1 MYVGILISQLLCFV
15 CVLMHIFIYVI
26 HTHILF
32 SVVEVASDKQVDVV
46 PAFISSLGSQLYDTT
61 GDHSDYDFETIII
74 ILQVCT
80 KFMLL
85 LDIHN
90 ITINFVSM

>member
-1 MYVGILISQLLCFV
+1 MYVCWNFNQSTFV
-15 CVLMHIFIYVI
+15 FCVCAYVYFMYVI

-32 SVVEVASDKQVDVV
+32 SVVEVASEKQVDVV
-46 PAFISSLGSQLYDTT
+46 PAFISSLGGQLYDTT

-80 KFMLL
+80 KFYAFTSQY
-85 LDIHN
+85 HN
-90 ITINFVSM
+90 